1 MPSRSLQR
9 LPPRSPPRSPGRSAR
24 CRARPLAG
32 RAGTRH
38 RHPLPEIQD
47 NKAEHPAETR
57 TVCPLPEDNRTQ
69 NQSGCLVP
77 RTTLRGAG
85 GGSDA
90 VRRQV
95 IQIAAGFART
105 RRRPLS
111 FPGFP
116 G

>member
-1 MPSRSLQR
+1 M
-9 LPPRSPPRSPGRSAR
+9 
-24 CRARPLAG
+24 
-32 RAGTRH
+32 
-38 RHPLPEIQD
+38 QD

-57 TVCPLPEDNRTQ
+57 AVCQLPEDNMTG

-77 RTTLRGAG
+77 APHYAESG
-85 GGSDA
+85 GGSDI

-111 FPGFP
+111 FPGLP
-116 G
+116 D

>member
-1 MPSRSLQR
+1 M
-9 LPPRSPPRSPGRSAR
+9 
-24 CRARPLAG
+24 
-32 RAGTRH
+32 
-38 RHPLPEIQD
+38 QD
-47 NKAEHPAETR
+47 NKAGHPAETR
-57 TVCPLPEDNRTQ
+57 AVCQLPEDNMTG

-85 GGSDA
+85 GGSDVA
-90 VRRQV
+90 RRQV

-116 G
+116 D